1 MASGTLTQQP
11 NLPVWFRD
19 REAAGVQL
27 AQAVLQAVAADP
39 LVGTL
44 PAIVYALPRGGLA
57 VAAPIARCLH
67 CPLDVI
73 VAKKIT
79 RPDNPELAI
88 GAVTADGQTLWLPRS
103 RSFPTPASDAVAL
116 QQARARALQQDQEF
130 IASRPGVSPAGA
142 IALVVDD
149 GVATGMTM
157 AVAIQSLRAQHP
169 AQIWLCVPVAPPE
182 IMPHLQQWADRV
194 IVLATPSPFMSVSR
208 FYQEFHQVEMGDAI
222 AVLQAANLR
231 PNPTQPQLEADSEL
245 S

>member
-11 NLPVWFRD
+11 NSPVWFRD

-27 AQAVLQAVAADP
+27 AAAVLQAFAAQSP
-39 LVGTL
+39 TGT
-44 PAIVYALPRGGLA
+44 PVVVYALPRGGLA
-57 VAAPIARCLH
+57 VAAPIAHSLH

-103 RSFPTPASDAVAL
+103 RSFPPAVLPDQTAL
-116 QQARARALQQDQEF
+116 QAARARALQQDQAF
-130 IASRPGVSPAGA
+130 IPSRPGVSPTGA

-182 IMPHLQQWADRV
+182 IMPRLQKWADRV

-208 FYQEFHQVEMGDAI
+208 FYQEFNQVEMGDAI

-231 PNPTQPQLEADSEL
+231 PNPTQPQLEVDSEL
-245 S
+245 P